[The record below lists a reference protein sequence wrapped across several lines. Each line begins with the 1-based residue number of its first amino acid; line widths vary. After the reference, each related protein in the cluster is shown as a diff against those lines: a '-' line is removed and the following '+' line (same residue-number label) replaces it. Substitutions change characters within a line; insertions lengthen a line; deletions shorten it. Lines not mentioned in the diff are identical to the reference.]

1 MSALQELKVRSV
13 KILDMGYVAIIYFVI
28 GLLLSK
34 ASDAVFGKYDA
45 IIEKSKS
52 TIRLGLEVLLM
63 LWVICIVMYVARNV
77 VELVPSPFDGVFG
90 FQHARLKEL
99 NGVAIL
105 IFTYLFFQDTLRAK
119 MTELYNRF

>member
-45 IIEKSKS
+45 IREKSKS

>member
-1 MSALQELKVRSV
+1 MLLQELKVRGI
-13 KILDMGYVAIIYFVI
+13 KIMDMGYVAIIYFII

-34 ASDAVFGKYDA
+34 ASDYAFGTYDE
-45 IIEKSKS
+45 EKEKQKG
-52 TIRLGLEVLLM
+52 TLRLALEVLFM

-77 VELVPSPFDGVFG
+77 VEVVPSPFDGVFG

-105 IFTYLFFQDTLRAK
+105 IFTYLFFQNTLRAK
-119 MTELYNRF
+119 MTELYSRF